1 MIVLNSKNIGFYD
14 TLFSNNK
21 VIKNKDNTEKN
32 ISEELLTIRTL
43 VLIQPLINETE
54 ETAQLE
60 KILTACRLQ
69 KEDYKVEQEINQWS
83 FYRRSETIKEV
94 LLFGISEKDLN
105 LNLQFNINQ
114 ANSFDNRIFIKTSSL
129 GELLTNQVVKNELWQ
144 NALKPHFIS

>member
-69 KEDYKVEQEINQWS
+69 KEDYKVEHEINPWS
-83 FYRRSETIKEV
+83 FYRQSKTIKEV

-129 GELLTNQVVKNELWQ
+129 AELLTNQVVKNELWQ